1 MLLLRRLCSP
11 IVFDAALLATDS
23 GSSSFSMSIVVVL
36 VASSNSGNVTVVDET
51 ITSSSFTVT
60 RWSDNILE
68 TISDRLALVIASE
81 DE

>member
-1 MLLLRRLCSP
+1 
-11 IVFDAALLATDS
+11 
-23 GSSSFSMSIVVVL
+23 MSIVVVL
-36 VASSNSGNVTVVDET
+36 VASSNSGNVTVVDDT